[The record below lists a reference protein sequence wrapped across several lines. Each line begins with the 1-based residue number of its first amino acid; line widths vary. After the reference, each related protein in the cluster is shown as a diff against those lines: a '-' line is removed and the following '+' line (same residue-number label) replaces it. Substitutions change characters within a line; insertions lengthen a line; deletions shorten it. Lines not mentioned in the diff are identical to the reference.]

1 MTLKQGQHRQADGAL
16 GGDSGGQ
23 AVVYAHG
30 FLSSDQSTKAH
41 FFRDRLEGWP
51 DVAFYA
57 IDFNPMPR
65 DFAAMTVTGQ
75 IHRLRQF
82 LLDRGLVDVGGAGDG
97 SGEGVKLA
105 GLIGSSLG
113 GLVSLRYADLFGGVE
128 RLLLLAPALAALTE
142 IVSEEER
149 ARWEAAGAAPITHP
163 AFGREVEVRY
173 DLHAD
178 SLRYLEPVPPP
189 APTVIIHGRQDEHV
203 PIRHSEAYAS
213 GFPGDVSLVE
223 VDAGHD
229 LNDHLDVIWQY
240 VQSFV
245 LQLDRG

>member
-1 MTLKQGQHRQADGAL
+1 MMSKEGQKREADGAL
-16 GGDSGGQ
+16 GDDRGGQ
-23 AVVYAHG
+23 GVVYVHG
-30 FLSSDQSTKAH
+30 FLSSAQSTKARFFSKH
-41 FFRDRLEGWP
+41 FAGREG
-51 DVAFYA
+51 VAFHA
-57 IDFNPMPR
+57 IDFNPTQR

-82 LLDRGLVDVGGAGDG
+82 LLDRGLVDVDG
-97 SGEGVKLA
+97 SAERVPVL

-113 GLVSLRYADLFGGVE
+113 GLVSLRYTHLFGGVE

-149 ARWEAAGAAPITHP
+149 ALWEAAGAAPIAHP
-163 AFGREVEVRY
+163 AFEGEVDVLY

-189 APTVIIHGRQDEHV
+189 APTVIIHGRHDEHV

-213 GFPGDVSLVE
+213 AFPDEVSLVE

-229 LNDHLDVIWQY
+229 LNGHLALIWQY
-240 VQSFV
+240 VQSFL
-245 LQLDRG
+245 LQLDRD